1 MYCNHFVMLV
11 CICIGII
18 GHQSRLYS
26 VYLSISVA
34 AGQQL
39 KLRFELES
47 GNWRDESMEISP
59 CTSTQPT
66 ISFFFRIQP
75 TIRLTSFMV

>member
-1 MYCNHFVMLV
+1 MKETYVL
-11 CICIGII
+11 
-18 GHQSRLYS
+18 QSFCHAGVHLYWYNWTS
-26 VYLSISVA
+26 ISAVLFVYLSISVA

-66 ISFFFRIQP
+66 ISFFLEFSQP
-75 TIRLTSFMV
+75 LG